1 VHAGAGDVPER
12 SRGRRAPPVD
22 RGDDVHFEHVLLLC
36 WNVTVTTERSNE
48 KRFYPSRGTHR
59 PWGANGR
66 GPQVPFETLGFSKVE
81 DADASEGGQ
90 RLLK

>member
-1 VHAGAGDVPER
+1 MPER
-12 SRGRRAPPVD
+12 SRGRRAQPVD
-22 RGDDVHFEHVLLLC
+22 RGDDVHFENVLLLC

-48 KRFYPSRGTHR
+48 NASTPPERLIVLGVQLARPS
-59 PWGANGR
+59 
-66 GPQVPFETLGFSKVE
+66 GPPFDPLGFSQVE